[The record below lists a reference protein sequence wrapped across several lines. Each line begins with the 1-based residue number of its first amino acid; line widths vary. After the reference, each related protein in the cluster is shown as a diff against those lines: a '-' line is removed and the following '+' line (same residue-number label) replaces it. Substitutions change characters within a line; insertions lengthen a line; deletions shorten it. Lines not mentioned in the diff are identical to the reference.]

1 MLKKVVDH
9 KMQLQVEK
17 SCDINILDFIVS
29 KYHTVLLT
37 VISEWRKQAVNWIW
51 FRKER
56 QVYSSQC
63 AVSWRAISEV
73 LWNYGLLW

>member
-37 VISEWRKQAVNWIW
+37 VISE
-51 FRKER
+51 
-56 QVYSSQC
+56 
-63 AVSWRAISEV
+63 
-73 LWNYGLLW
+73 